1 KKSVSACL
9 LTTDEDGKEQIEVK
23 EFGTFT
29 RDLVA
34 LKNWLLEN
42 QCPIVAI
49 ESTGV
54 YWRPVHN
61 VLEGHKELVLVNA
74 RHLKNVLGRKT
85 DHGDCIWLAGLLR
98 HGLVKGSFI
107 PEKQVRE

>member
-1 KKSVSACL
+1 MPPQAVGHSTNNSKGDGNMTRKKDNRIIEIMHPDCCGLDVHKKSVSACL

-49 ESTGV
+49 ESTGG
-54 YWRPVHN
+54 YWRTVQ
-61 VLEGHKELVLVNA
+61 
-74 RHLKNVLGRKT
+74 
-85 DHGDCIWLAGLLR
+85 
-98 HGLVKGSFI
+98 S
-107 PEKQVRE
+107 